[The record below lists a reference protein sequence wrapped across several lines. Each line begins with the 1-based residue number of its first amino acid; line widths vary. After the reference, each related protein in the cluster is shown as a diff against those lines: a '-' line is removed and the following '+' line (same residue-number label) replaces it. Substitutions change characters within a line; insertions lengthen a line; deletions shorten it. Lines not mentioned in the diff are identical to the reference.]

1 MSGTR
6 ARPVIDELSQETA
19 PEEFKRAIVK
29 DPFASTFRF
38 DFDAARGGPIDPAT
52 LMAGEARVPRSG
64 FYFDLDGEVVDWYSE
79 GEIFPH
85 MGPVAGQGGRY
96 LFVTDRRSATT
107 SDLRWI
113 VLRRGW
119 DGDVK
124 EIHIR

>member
-1 MSGTR
+1 
-6 ARPVIDELSQETA
+6 
-19 PEEFKRAIVK
+19 
-29 DPFASTFRF
+29 
-38 DFDAARGGPIDPAT
+38 
-52 LMAGEARVPRSG
+52 
-64 FYFDLDGEVVDWYSE
+64 
-79 GEIFPH
+79 
-85 MGPVAGQGGRY
+85 